1 MMPHSKVRAKDVF
14 GGGDASEQIVEVI
27 KGLGGWIRD

>member
-14 GGGDASEQIVEVI
+14 GGGDASEQIVEVT
-27 KGLGGWIRD
+27 KAHD